1 MARNRS
7 EKLTPDQLALVDFA
21 LFIEAGEKDAPGTR
35 DGRHDHF
42 FDLAETS
49 KDELRHMN
57 PGRQYVDYMAYI
69 FKTYGRHGTK
79 QK

>member
-7 EKLTPDQLALVDFA
+7 EKLTPDQLAMIDFA
-21 LFIEAGEKDAPGTR
+21 LFIESGEKGTGTIR
-35 DGRHDHF
+35 AGRHDHF

-57 PGRQYVDYMAYI
+57 PGRQYVDYMDYI